1 MNEHKQHISP
11 IGEYLAIFVALL
23 GLTALTVWA
32 AFQDIGAYN
41 DLVAMLIA
49 VTKVLLVLIY
59 FMHLKYSSKL
69 TWIFAGAG
77 FFWLLIL
84 FGLTLS
90 DYLSRGW
97 IESSMCR
104 FLEI

>member
-1 MNEHKQHISP
+1 MSEHKQHISP
-11 IGEYLAIFVALL
+11 LSEYLAIFIALM
-23 GLTALTVWA
+23 GLTGLTVWA
-32 AFQDIGAYN
+32 AFQDVGAYN
-41 DLVAMLIA
+41 DLVAMSIA
-49 VTKVLLVLIY
+49 VTKVLLVVLY

-77 FFWLLIL
+77 FFWLFIL

-97 IESSMCR
+97 IESTMSR
-104 FLEI
+104 FLEG

>member
-1 MNEHKQHISP
+1 MSEHKQHISS

-32 AFQDIGAYN
+32 AFQDMGAYN
-41 DLVAMLIA
+41 DLVAMSIA
-49 VTKVLLVLIY
+49 VTKVLLVLLY

-77 FFWLLIL
+77 FFWLFIL

-97 IESSMCR
+97 IESSMSR
-104 FLEI
+104 FLEG